1 MQKRIQSII
10 LATKNEHVPPLCT
23 LLPWMDVHVMK
34 KKKKRKWKKYKKKK
48 KNSIVT
54 QFLMTNISVLKW
66 HVPMKNALQIFKS
79 FISSIEGSN
88 DWSAIIIDYV
98 F

>member
-34 KKKKRKWKKYKKKK
+34 KKKKKENEKNIKIK
-48 KNSIVT
+48 KNIR
-54 QFLMTNISVLKW
+54 
-66 HVPMKNALQIFKS
+66 
-79 FISSIEGSN
+79 
-88 DWSAIIIDYV
+88 
-98 F
+98 